1 MIRSTFFEVYRRKR
15 RLQRDLLTAVKELGP
30 LNRDPEFAAYRE
42 KHLELIFTVLMT
54 AGIYFVLGW
63 QLLDWLTGRPDL
75 HVVLAVRIT
84 AAIFLIA
91 MYSLYL
97 LLWQKV
103 PMRYFIYSSFYIG
116 AFFSPFIS
124 FFTGGLDSPYW
135 IELVFLLFAWFVLI
149 PFSYRKLA
157 VHALIYIAI
166 YSVILFV
173 LVHPNIK
180 WLSILEHAFVFS
192 AVYVMGMIVA
202 AFNNIFS
209 ATVFRSEQKIK
220 KSEERFRMFTQNSLD
235 VVWTMEMKNRT
246 FTYVSPSVYNLRG
259 FRPEE
264 LLGKPVIDSLTPASR
279 IQVEEMLARA
289 VEEFKRGNTENIFVG
304 EMEQFTKS
312 GNTVWIEVIAS
323 FITDKEGNIVEIMGD
338 SRNITERKKAEN
350 ELLRVQEK
358 LKQESILLQEENL
371 RIQYESLKSQI
382 NPHFLFNS
390 INVLTSLIKV
400 DPDLAEK
407 FAEQMAKVY
416 RYVLEHREEDTVSL
430 RTETDFLNSYVFLL
444 EIRFTDK
451 IRVNISVPDQQ
462 MELKVPPLT
471 VQLLVENAVKHNIFS
486 RRKPLRIEV
495 FIDGDMYL
503 NVVNNL
509 NKREVRMGSTG
520 VGLAN
525 IESRFGQLTS
535 KPLFF
540 GEDNG
545 RYVARIPLLT

>member
-1 MIRSTFFEVYRRKR
+1 MRLRPLFEVYRRKR
-15 RLQRDLLTAVKELGP
+15 RLQKDLLGAVKDLGP
-30 LNRDPEFAAYRE
+30 LNRDPGFAEYRE

-54 AGIYFVLGW
+54 AGIYFVMGW
-63 QLLDWLTGRPDL
+63 QMLDYLTGRPDL
-75 HVVLAVRIT
+75 ATVLAIRIS
-84 AAIFLIA
+84 AAVMLII

-97 LLWQKV
+97 IFWTKV
-103 PMRYFIYSSFYIG
+103 PMRHFIYVSFYIG

-124 FFTGGLDSPYW
+124 FFTGGLDSTYW

-149 PFSYRKLA
+149 PFSYRMLTI
-157 VHALIYIAI
+157 HALIFIAI
-166 YSVILFV
+166 YSVILFL
-173 LVHPNIK
+173 LVYPDIK
-180 WLSILEHAFVFS
+180 WLTILEHAFVFS
-192 AVYVMGMIVA
+192 AVFVMGVIVA

-209 ATVFRSEQKIK
+209 AAVYRSEQKIK

-235 VVWTMEMKNRT
+235 VIWTMEMKNRT
-246 FTYVSPSVYNLRG
+246 FTYVSPSVFNLRG
-259 FRPEE
+259 YRPEE
-264 LLGKPVIDSLTPASR
+264 LLGTPVIDSLTPDSR
-279 IQVEEMLARA
+279 IQVEKMLARA
-289 VEEFKRGNTENIFVG
+289 IDEFSGGNNENIFIG

-312 GNTVWIEVIAS
+312 GETVWIEVIAS

-338 SRNITERKKAEN
+338 SRNITERKKAER
-350 ELLRVQEK
+350 ELLKIQEV
-358 LKQESILLQEENL
+358 LKEESQQLQEENL

-400 DPDLAEK
+400 NPDLAEK

-416 RYVLEHREEDTVSL
+416 RYVLEHREEDLVTL

-451 IRVNISVPDQQ
+451 ILVNIQVPEHQ
-462 MELKVPPLT
+462 MDLKVPPLT

-486 RRKPLRIEV
+486 RKNPLKIDV
-495 FIDGDMYL
+495 FIDGDLYL

-509 NKREVRMGSTG
+509 NKREVKMGSTA

-525 IESRFGQLTS
+525 IESRFRQLT
-535 KPLFF
+535 KKKLWF
-540 GEDNG
+540 GESEG
-545 RYVARIPLLT
+545 KYIARIPLLT